1 MKRFFSELLLRTF
14 VSVITGVVFF
24 GLSIGFIIYIVFQF
38 EKVSPTVESG
48 SVLVLDL
55 NRSINDSPGAMDL
68 EQLLEQSL
76 SEETQSHASLRSILE
91 AIDIAAEDSRI
102 VSILIKGNLYT
113 HNYGSGLAALGDVR
127 RALERF
133 REAGKPIYAYLENPS
148 LPDYYLSSVASTV
161 WMHPFGTLDW
171 TGLGYQGT
179 YWGAALK
186 KYGVGV
192 QAPRSGKYKSAV
204 EPFLESQ
211 MSEASRYQLESL
223 LQELWGGVLAEVA
236 NSRETTPA
244 FLQDLSDTE
253 GLLSAEQ
260 ALSKGLVDQTL
271 YFDEMVDALKEI
283 GTPDSDNFSF
293 LEVSIDDYIEEIQ
306 PLEDPFEENLD
317 PAIAIVYA
325 EGEIVD
331 GEGDAEQ
338 VGGDRFAREIREIRQ
353 DNTIKAVVLRIN
365 SPGGSAYASEVIQ
378 RELKRLAAEKP
389 LVISMGSVAASGGYW
404 LATAGSPIIAE
415 PNTVTGSIGVFG
427 LLANVQEL
435 AQRHSVFFDQVKT
448 GTYANIYSIARPATP
463 AEMELVQGQVD
474 EIYQSFLQR
483 VSEARELPLEAVDA
497 IAQGRVWSGQAALKN
512 KLVDR
517 LGGLHAAVDIA
528 VEKAQ
533 LEAIPR
539 IIDFPR
545 KKDPAEILLE
555 SLENLE
561 TKLPDLDPG
570 SGLGHRI
577 FKHWKQQYQFWNQF
591 NDPNNLYLRFPWDW
605 E

>member
-24 GLSIGFIIYIVFQF
+24 VLSIGFIIYIVSQF

-55 NRSINDSPGAMDL
+55 NRSINDSPGAMNL

-76 SEETQSHASLRSILE
+76 SNKTHSHASLRSILE
-91 AIDIAAEDSRI
+91 AIDFATEDSRI
-102 VSILIKGNLYT
+102 VSILIKGNLYA
-113 HNYGSGLAALGDVR
+113 HNYGSGLGALAEVR
-127 RALERF
+127 RALELF

-148 LPDYYLSSVASTV
+148 LLDYYLSSVASTV

-171 TGLGYQGT
+171 KGLGYQGT

-211 MSEASRYQLESL
+211 MSDASRFQLKSL
-223 LQELWGGVLAEVA
+223 LQELWRSVLVEVA
-236 NSRETTPA
+236 ASRETTPA
-244 FLQDLSDTE
+244 FLQDLSDTK

-260 ALSKGLVDQTL
+260 AISNGLVDQTL
-271 YFDEMVDALKEI
+271 YFDEMIDALKEV
-283 GTPDSDNFSF
+283 GTPDSDEFSF
-293 LEVSIDDYIEEIQ
+293 VEVLIDDYIEEIQ
-306 PLEDPFEENLD
+306 PLEDPFGENLN
-317 PAIAIVYA
+317 PAIAIIYA

-331 GEGDAEQ
+331 GEGDTEQ

-353 DNTIKAVVLRIN
+353 DDTIKAVVLRIN

-389 LVISMGSVAASGGYW
+389 LVISMGSLAASGGYW

-415 PNTVTGSIGVFG
+415 SNTVTGSIGVFG

-448 GTYANIYSIARPATP
+448 GNFYNIYSIARPATSL
-463 AEMELVQGQVD
+463 EMKLVQGQVD
-474 EIYQSFLQR
+474 DIYQNFLQR
-483 VSEARELPLEAVDA
+483 VAEARKLPLEAVDA

-517 LGGLHAAVDIA
+517 LGGLHVAVDIA
-528 VEKAQ
+528 VEKAE
-533 LEAIPR
+533 LETIPR
-539 IIDFPR
+539 IIDYPR

-555 SLENLE
+555 SLESFE
-561 TKLPDLDPG
+561 TRLTDLG
-570 SGLGHRI
+570 TESGLGHRI
-577 FKHWKQQYQFWNQF
+577 FKHWYQQYQFWNQF
-591 NDPNNLYLRFPWDW
+591 NDPNNLYLRFPLDW
-605 E
+605 K